1 VCAEDAVDEGI
12 ERVLRRQLADGFPDI
27 RGAQAAVTLP
37 ISERLL
43 NEVLVETIPRS
54 VPITDLQVTPEADDR
69 FVVRFR
75 VGSSSLIPRL
85 KMVLAIETQPDLP
98 ALPILVLRLETTGLM
113 LLAGPALRLFN
124 ALPAGITVKDDRI
137 HVDLRA
143 LAERRG
149 FVPFLDYLDQLRVNT
164 VSGAVVLTVH
174 GRIR

>member
-1 VCAEDAVDEGI
+1 VCAEAAVDERL
-12 ERVLRRQLADGFPDI
+12 ERVLQRQLAEGFPDV

-43 NEVLVETIPRS
+43 NEVLAETIPRS
-54 VPITDLQVTPEADDR
+54 VPVTDLRVTPEAGDR

-75 VGSSSLIPRL
+75 VGSSSLVPRL
-85 KMVLAIETQPDLP
+85 KIVLAIEAQPDLP

-113 LLAGPALRLFN
+113 MLAGPVLRLLN
-124 ALPAGITVKDDRI
+124 ALADGITVKDDRI

-149 FVPFLDYLDQLRVNT
+149 IAPYLDFLDQLRVNT
-164 VSGAVVLTVH
+164 VGGAVVLTVH
-174 GRIR
+174 ARIQ

>member
-1 VCAEDAVDEGI
+1 MDERI

-43 NEVLVETIPRS
+43 NEVLLESIPRS
-54 VPITDLQVTPEADDR
+54 VPITDLHVTPDTDDR

-75 VGSSSLIPRL
+75 LGSSSLVPRL
-85 KMVLAIETQPDLP
+85 KIVLAIEAQPDLP

-113 LLAGPALRLFN
+113 ILAGPVLRLLN

-149 FVPFLDYLDQLRVNT
+149 FAPYLEYLDQLRVNT
-164 VSGAVVLTVH
+164 VSGAVVVTVH
-174 GRIR
+174 GKIQ

>member
-1 VCAEDAVDEGI
+1 VDERI
-12 ERVLRRQLADGFPDI
+12 ERVLRRQLAEGFPDI
-27 RGAQAAVTLP
+27 RGAQVAVTLP

-43 NEVLVETIPRS
+43 NEVLAESIPRS
-54 VPITDLQVTPEADDR
+54 VPITDLHVAPEADDR
-69 FVVRFR
+69 FLVRFR

-85 KMVLAIETQPDLP
+85 KVVLAIEAQPDLP

-113 LLAGPALRLFN
+113 ILAGPVLRLLN

-149 FVPFLDYLDQLRVNT
+149 FAHYLDHVDQLRVNT
-164 VSGAVVLTVH
+164 VSGALMLTVH
-174 GRIR
+174 GKIQ

>member
-1 VCAEDAVDEGI
+1 MDERI

-27 RGAQAAVTLP
+27 RGAHAAVTLP

-54 VPITDLQVTPEADDR
+54 VPVTDLHVTPEADDR

-75 VGSSSLIPRL
+75 LGSSSLVPRL

-98 ALPILVLRLETTGLM
+98 ALPIFVLRLETTGLM
-113 LLAGPALRLFN
+113 MLAGPVLRLFN
-124 ALPAGITVKDDRI
+124 ALPAGIAVKDDRI

-149 FVPFLDYLDQLRVNT
+149 FAAYLDYLDQLRVNT
-164 VSGAVVLTVH
+164 VSGAVMLTIH
-174 GRIR
+174 GRIA

>member
-1 VCAEDAVDEGI
+1 VDERL
-12 ERVLRRQLADGFPDI
+12 ERVLQRQLAEGFPDV

-43 NEVLVETIPRS
+43 NEVLAETIPRS
-54 VPITDLQVTPEADDR
+54 VPVTDLRVTPEAGDR

-75 VGSSSLIPRL
+75 VGSSSLVPRL
-85 KMVLAIETQPDLP
+85 KIVLAIEAQPDLP

-113 LLAGPALRLFN
+113 MLAGPVLRLLN
-124 ALPAGITVKDDRI
+124 ALPDGITVKDDRI

-149 FVPFLDYLDQLRVNT
+149 IAPYLDFLDQLRVKT
-164 VSGAVVLTVH
+164 VGGAVVLTVQA
-174 GRIR
+174 RIQ

>member
-1 VCAEDAVDEGI
+1 MDERI
-12 ERVLRRQLADGFPDI
+12 ERVLQRQLADGFPDI
-27 RGAQAAVTLP
+27 RGAQVAITLP

-43 NEVLVETIPRS
+43 NEVLTETIPGSAPVRN
-54 VPITDLQVTPEADDR
+54 LHVTPEADDR

-75 VGSSSLIPRL
+75 VGSSPLLPRL
-85 KMVLAIETQPDLP
+85 KIVLAIEAQPDLP

-113 LLAGPALRLFN
+113 MLAGPVLRLLN
-124 ALPAGITVKDDRI
+124 ALPAGIAVKDDRI

-149 FVPFLDYLDQLRVNT
+149 FAPYLDYLDQLRVNT
-164 VSGAVVLTVH
+164 VSGSVVLTVH